1 MSTRIDCPL
10 TDCFRNRVREGKL
23 EGICQCIHIRL
34 ETVEVD
40 CEDDSEPPTL
50 LFYCL
55 EYKKKES
62 PVIGKPSGDGKE

>member
-10 TDCFRNRVREGKL
+10 LDCFRNRVREGEL
-23 EGICQCIHIRL
+23 DGICKCIHVRL
-34 ETVEVD
+34 EMVEVD

-55 EYKKKES
+55 EYKKADSPLCNKKSDVKE
-62 PVIGKPSGDGKE
+62 

>member
-10 TDCFRNRVREGKL
+10 LDCFRNRVREGEL
-23 EGICQCIHIRL
+23 NGICQCSKVRL

-55 EYKKKES
+55 EYKKKSTDVMSELR
-62 PVIGKPSGDGKE
+62 KEVKS